1 MKSKLFLTFALLLL
15 LGVLPSRAQTGP
27 FCPDCTTIQLEH
39 MTKAEFDLWYNNTY
53 FPLFN
58 VASNK
63 VAVAVA
69 NALPMGSNAWNIYNS
84 LENLYNAG
92 MLDWL
97 VWNDLQPYFTALFSQ
112 IDVVT
117 FNLFFLQND
126 LKDLNTSVLGVTFT
140 NSTFCV
146 TCTSTG
152 GETGLCCLCPDCEAS
167 LQSIPVYCASVV
179 DYLNTMKN
187 DLASLKIAF
196 DAYYVKWQ
204 AQDEKLQPLIDEL
217 KPMLANIKKY
227 YDDYY
232 ASDWTS
238 ATWNNEKKI
247 FDDIVQADL
256 IAKWGRFFGDYASSS
271 FSDLSWSA
279 LSGSAVALDYSL
291 NSGLAEG
298 KEGLKWLLYDYNAQK
313 GAPYAS
319 FDTLG
324 DVGESDYKHLN
335 WFQKVAVSLGIIAYG
350 VTNNNHTTL
359 DYDSL
364 KNGASDAGASVTSF
378 ASTFSGKVGACGNS
392 FKNIFQSFAGI
403 FPADRLPTQIQIH
416 SGMNFSLGQGQ
427 DAQVVP
433 PLYWVLSDNPAF
445 VSVLG
450 TLRGFFG
457 VIWWLVGIIVIYKI
471 VMGCASFIGGIVV
484 RVLGVLGSLGKSG
497 GGDA

>member
-1 MKSKLFLTFALLLL
+1 MKSKLFLTFALFLL
-15 LGVLPSRAQTGP
+15 LGVLPSLAQGP

-39 MTKAEFDLWYNNTY
+39 ISRADFDLWYANTY
-53 FPLFN
+53 LPLS
-58 VASNK
+58 SNLR
-63 VAVAVA
+63 
-69 NALPMGSNAWNIYNS
+69 NRIS
-84 LENLYNAG
+84 
-92 MLDWL
+92 
-97 VWNDLQPYFTALFSQ
+97 TAQ
-112 IDVVT
+112 TKIG
-117 FNLFFLQND
+117 
-126 LKDLNTSVLGVTFT
+126 SVLSEIPWIKIGYQFQLDTGSMNTVAYGYCMETLTFGVEDPLGQAQSELTLASQSLDYIDNSFNSIVWS

-146 TCTSTG
+146 TCSATG
-152 GETGLCCLCPDCEAS
+152 GGGGECGLCLSCELYLS
-167 LQSIPVYCASVV
+167 SCSYFLDS
-179 DYLNTMKN
+179 LNTSVDSVKN
-187 DLASLKIAF
+187 DINSLKNIM
-196 DAYYVKWQ
+196 DAWYLKWQ
-204 AQDEKLQPLIDEL
+204 AQDDKLQPLIDEL
-217 KPMLANIKKY
+217 KPMLANIKNY

-238 ATWNNEKKI
+238 ATWNKEKKI
-247 FDDIVQADL
+247 LDDIVQADL

-279 LSGSAVALDYSL
+279 LSGTAVALDYSL
-291 NSGLAEG
+291 NSGQAEG
-298 KEGLKWLLYDYNAQK
+298 KEGLKWLLYDYNSQK

-319 FDTLG
+319 FDSLG

-416 SGMNFSLGQGQ
+416 SGMSFSLGQGQ

-433 PLYWVLSDNPAF
+433 PLYWVLSENPALI
-445 VSVLG
+445 SVLG

-457 VIWWLVGIIVIYKI
+457 VIWWLMGIIVMYMI
-471 VMGCASFIGGIVV
+471 VMSCASFIGGIVV
-484 RVLGVLGSLGKSG
+484 RVLSVMGSLGKSG
-497 GGDA
+497 AG